1 MSEQLIQTPCTFGD
15 NGNFLLEREIGSGGM
30 GGVYLGRDKLLDR
43 PVAVKVMTKE
53 LGADPEFVEKF
64 KKEAQSAAKLIH
76 PNIAQIYSYGICDGM
91 PYMAMEL
98 AAGGSL
104 FSVMNA
110 NPGKAD
116 VARVIKICQQVAQ
129 ALQCASDQGF
139 VHCDVKPENILLDAN
154 GNAKLVDFGL
164 AGMQKDTDE
173 IWGTPYYISPEK
185 VKKEPVDFR
194 ADMYSLGGT
203 LYHALTGVA
212 PFEGSDSVEVVKK
225 RFVET
230 PKKPSEV
237 RPELTP
243 AIDGLVMK
251 MLALNKE
258 DRYPSFEALLETFKA
273 VLTTGLSASA
283 ATPAAAK
290 PATDG
295 TKRVAVRGRRVMMT
309 KRPGAAKAVPAAEAD
324 PEIANQKEDDEEGGG
339 LGAKVV
345 LAVVGGIVLVGAVV
359 GGLVWY
365 TISSKRAEEAAVQAQ
380 IVAGIEK
387 ARGAINDT
395 KSGAEK
401 FADEFDVFAARATEE
416 CQKPTDELAKILPAE
431 QAERLKPGPT
441 QELLDAIASTNE
453 VPKAEATATN
463 AVTAVAGEV
472 GAALGQAVGQMAE
485 KMSEAMKEMAKMP
498 KFREPT
504 EEEKDPASPEGEAY
518 QKELKAFM
526 EKQAKLLKERLS
538 QPKKAEEA
546 PAPAEAEKSSDDPA
560 PQAVISMNELWER
573 AYSCQASAIRI
584 RHSVRKLIA
593 KGDEA
598 DALKAETRENMEKL
612 GEFSRTLVDML
623 EQIKNSKDV
632 ENVRKGITFIK
643 SKGEKTVKQTV
654 KEIRIKQIQDQ
665 RKRDDEARKIAE
677 DKRKKDLEE
686 AKKAKIAE
694 ETAAA
699 KAKFDAIVLQGC
711 FRQLNWTGA
720 FRQLE
725 AAKAEMTTPQGQLA
739 FDLEIRKVNDMKKVQ
754 DIFVKNLSGHVFKGK
769 LNKCKVLSV
778 NETEMTL
785 MKADGKT
792 KAKISWQ
799 KFYKDY
805 PGNFNEIINVYIF
818 NARNTS
824 AKVKLAL
831 CEWAD
836 AMTGAA
842 LTMQLVCAEVNG
854 AIERSEKLMQE
865 TVKGFP
871 EYQKTAQ
878 EIFPD
883 MKFEGATEE

>member
-1 MSEQLIQTPCTFGD
+1 MSEQLIQTPCTFGE

-30 GGVYLGRDKLLDR
+30 GGVYLGRDKMLDR
-43 PVAVKVMTKE
+43 PVAVKVMLKE
-53 LGADPEFVEKF
+53 LGSDPEFLEKF

-76 PNIAQIYSYGICDGM
+76 PNIAQIYTYGICDGM
-91 PYMAMEL
+91 PYMVMEL
-98 AAGGSL
+98 ASGGSL

-110 NPGKAD
+110 NPGKTD
-116 VARVIKICQQVAQ
+116 IARVIKICQQVAQ

-139 VHCDVKPENILLDAN
+139 VHSDVKPENILLDAN

-185 VKKEPVDFR
+185 VRKEPVDFR

-212 PFEGSDSVEVVKK
+212 PFEGADSIAVIKK
-225 RFVET
+225 RFEGA

-243 AIDGLVMK
+243 AIDDLVMK

-258 DRYPSFEALLETFKA
+258 DRYPSFEALLEAFKS
-273 VLTTGLSASA
+273 VLTTGLSATA
-283 ATPAAAK
+283 AAPATAAK
-290 PATDG
+290 PAAG
-295 TKRVAVRGRRVMMT
+295 GAKRMVVRGRRLSTVR
-309 KRPGAAKAVPAAEAD
+309 RPMAVKTPTGEPD
-324 PEIANQKEDDEEGGG
+324 PEIENQEDPEEEGGG
-339 LGAKVV
+339 NLGVKV
-345 LAVVGGIVLVGAVV
+345 AGAIIGGIVLIGAVI

-365 TISSKRAEEAAVQAQ
+365 TISSKHAEEAAVQAQ

-395 KSGAEK
+395 KSGAAK
-401 FADEFDVFAARATEE
+401 FADEFDAFAARATEE

-431 QAERLKPGPT
+431 QAEQLKPSPT

-453 VPKAEATATN
+453 VQATTAVTN
-463 AVTAVAGEV
+463 AAQVVTAVSNAMT
-472 GAALGQAVGQMAE
+472 AVAT
-485 KMSEAMKEMAKMP
+485 AMKTAMESLP
-498 KFREPT
+498 KLPQFRPPT
-504 EEEKDPASPEGEAY
+504 DDEKDPASPEGEKYLEEKKAWEAE
-518 QKELKAFM
+518 QLK
-526 EKQAKLLKERLS
+526 KLKEAAT
-538 QPKKAEEA
+538 QPKAEEK
-546 PAPAEAEKSSDDPA
+546 PAPAVEEKKSDDPA
-560 PQAVISMNELWER
+560 PQAVIAMNELWER

-584 RHSVRKLIA
+584 RHAVRKLLA

-598 DALKAETRENMEKL
+598 EALKAETRENMDKL
-612 GEFSRTLVDML
+612 GELSRTLVDML
-623 EQIKNSKDV
+623 DQIKNSKDV

-643 SKGEKTVKQTV
+643 SKGEKTVRQTV
-654 KEIRIKQIQDQ
+654 KDMRLKKLREER
-665 RKRDDEARKIAE
+665 EAAKAAAE
-677 DKRKKDLEE
+677 KAEKERLERQAAE
-686 AKKAKIAE
+686 KKAKIEE

-699 KAKFDAIVLQGC
+699 KAKFDAIAVQGC
-711 FRQLNWTGA
+711 FRQLDWKSA
-720 FRQLE
+720 LRQLE
-725 AAKAEMTTPQGQLA
+725 TAKAEMTTVEGQFA
-739 FDLEIRKVNDMKKVQ
+739 FDREIRKVNDMKKVH
-754 DIFVKNLSGHVFKGK
+754 DIFIKNLGGHVFKGK

-805 PGNFNEIINVYIF
+805 PGNFNEIINAYIF

-824 AKVKLAL
+824 AKVKLTL
-831 CEWAD
+831 REWAD

-871 EYQKTAQ
+871 DYQKTAQ

-883 MKFEGATEE
+883 MKFENVEE

>member
-110 NPGKAD
+110 NPGKTD

-258 DRYPSFEALLETFKA
+258 DRYPSFESLLEAFKA
-273 VLTTGLSASA
+273 VLTTGLSASAAA

-309 KRPGAAKAVPAAEAD
+309 KRPSAAKAVPAAETD

-339 LGAKVV
+339 LGAKV
-345 LAVVGGIVLVGAVV
+345 AASVVGGIVLIGAVV

-395 KSGAEK
+395 KSGAAK
-401 FADEFDVFAARATEE
+401 FADEFDAFAARATAE
-416 CQKPTDELAKILPAE
+416 CQKPTDELSKILPAE

-453 VPKAEATATN
+453 VQAVAATN
-463 AVTAVAGEV
+463 AAEAVAMMTNAMTAVAT
-472 GAALGQAVGQMAE
+472 
-485 KMSEAMKEMAKMP
+485 AMKTVLSSLPKLPQFRPPTDEEM
-498 KFREPT
+498 
-504 EEEKDPASPEGEAY
+504 DPASPEGEKYLEEKKAWEAE
-518 QKELKAFM
+518 QLK
-526 EKQAKLLKERLS
+526 KLKEAATK
-538 QPKKAEEA
+538 PKAEEKPA
-546 PAPAEAEKSSDDPA
+546 PAPVEEKTPDDPA

-612 GEFSRTLVDML
+612 GELSRTLVDML

-654 KEIRIKQIQDQ
+654 KDLRIKKLHEE
-665 RKRDDEARKIAE
+665 REAAAAAAAQAE
-677 DKRKKDLEE
+677 KERLERLAAE
-686 AKKAKIAE
+686 KKAKIE
-694 ETAAA
+694 LETAAA
-699 KAKFDAIVLQGC
+699 KAKFDAIVVQGC
-711 FRQLNWTGA
+711 FRQLDWKSA
-720 FRQLE
+720 LRQLE
-725 AAKAEMTTPQGQLA
+725 AAKAEMTTVEGQFA
-739 FDLEIRKVNDMKKVQ
+739 FDREIRKVNDMKKVQ
-754 DIFVKNLSGHVFKGK
+754 DIFIKNLGGHVFKGK

-778 NETEMTL
+778 NETEMTI

-792 KAKISWQ
+792 KTKISWQ

-824 AKVKLAL
+824 AKVKLTL
-831 CEWAD
+831 REWAD

-854 AIERSEKLMQE
+854 AIERAEKLMQE

>member
-1 MSEQLIQTPCTFGD
+1 MSEQLIQTPCTFGE
-15 NGNFLLEREIGSGGM
+15 NGNFLLERELGAGGM
-30 GGVYLGRDKLLDR
+30 GGVYMGRDKMLDR
-43 PVAVKVMTKE
+43 PVAVKVMQKE
-53 LGADPEFVEKF
+53 FGSDPEFVEKF

-104 FSVMNA
+104 FSIMNA
-110 NPGKAD
+110 HPGKAD
-116 VARVIKICQQVAQ
+116 VARVIKICQQGAQ

-139 VHCDVKPENILLDAN
+139 VHGDVKPENILLDAN

-212 PFEGSDSVEVVKK
+212 PFEGTDSVEVVKK
-225 RFVET
+225 RFMGA
-230 PKKPSEV
+230 PKKPSEA
-237 RPELTP
+237 RPDLTA

-258 DRYPSFEALLETFKA
+258 DRYPSFEALLEAFKT

-283 ATPAAAK
+283 TTPAAAK
-290 PATDG
+290 PATGG
-295 TKRVAVRGRRVMMT
+295 TKRLAVRGRRVMMA
-309 KRPGAAKAVPAAEAD
+309 KRPGAAKAAPAAETD

-339 LGAKVV
+339 LGAKV
-345 LAVVGGIVLVGAVV
+345 AASVVGGIVLIGAVV

-380 IVAGIEK
+380 IVTGIEK
-387 ARGAINDT
+387 ARDAINDT
-395 KSGAEK
+395 KSGAAK
-401 FADEFDVFAARATEE
+401 FADEFDAFAARATAE
-416 CQKPTDELAKILPAE
+416 CQKPTDELSKILPAE
-431 QAERLKPGPT
+431 QSERLKPGPT

-453 VPKAEATATN
+453 VQAVTATN
-463 AVTAVAGEV
+463 AAEAVAMMTNAMTAVAT
-472 GAALGQAVGQMAE
+472 
-485 KMSEAMKEMAKMP
+485 AMKTVLSSMP
-498 KFREPT
+498 KLPQFRPPT
-504 EEEKDPASPEGEAY
+504 DEEMDPASPEGEKYLEEKKAWEAE
-518 QKELKAFM
+518 QLK
-526 EKQAKLLKERLS
+526 KLKEAATK
-538 QPKKAEEA
+538 PKAEEKPA
-546 PAPAEAEKSSDDPA
+546 PAPVEEKTPDDPA

-598 DALKAETRENMEKL
+598 DALKAETRANMEKL
-612 GEFSRTLVDML
+612 GELSRTLVDML

-654 KEIRIKQIQDQ
+654 KDLRIKKLHEE
-665 RKRDDEARKIAE
+665 REAAAAAAAQAE
-677 DKRKKDLEE
+677 KERLERLAAE
-686 AKKAKIAE
+686 KKAKIE
-694 ETAAA
+694 TETAAA
-699 KAKFDAIVLQGC
+699 KAKFDAIVVQGC
-711 FRQLNWTGA
+711 FRQLDWKSA
-720 FRQLE
+720 LRQLE
-725 AAKAEMTTPQGQLA
+725 AAKAEITTVEGQFA
-739 FDLEIRKVNDMKKVQ
+739 FDREIRKVNDMKKVH
-754 DIFVKNLSGHVFKGK
+754 DIFIKNLGGHVFKGK

-778 NETEMTL
+778 NETEMTI

-792 KAKISWQ
+792 KTKISWQ

-824 AKVKLAL
+824 AKVKLTL
-831 CEWAD
+831 REWAD

-865 TVKGFP
+865 TIKGFP
-871 EYQKTAQ
+871 DYLKTAQ

-883 MKFEGATEE
+883 MKFEDATED

>member
-212 PFEGSDSVEVVKK
+212 PFEGTDSVEVVKK

-309 KRPGAAKAVPAAEAD
+309 RRPGAAKAVPAAEAD

-401 FADEFDVFAARATEE
+401 FADEFDAFAARATEE

-431 QAERLKPGPT
+431 QAERLKPSPS
-441 QELLDAIASTNE
+441 QELLNAIALTNE
-453 VPKAEATATN
+453 VQSSAATN
-463 AVTAVAGEV
+463 ALTTAAGEV

-485 KMSEAMKEMAKMP
+485 KMSAAMKEMAKMP

-526 EKQAKLLKERLS
+526 EEQAKLLKERLS
-538 QPKKAEEA
+538 QPKKAEEK
-546 PAPAEAEKSSDDPA
+546 PAPAATEEKTSDDPA

-643 SKGEKTVKQTV
+643 SNGEKTVKQTV
-654 KEIRIKQIQDQ
+654 KDLRIKKL
-665 RKRDDEARKIAE
+665 REEREAAAAAAAQAE
-677 DKRKKDLEE
+677 KERLERLAAE
-686 AKKAKIAE
+686 KKAKIE
-694 ETAAA
+694 TETAAA
-699 KAKFDAIVLQGC
+699 KAKFDAIVVQGC
-711 FRQLNWTGA
+711 FRQLDWKSA
-720 FRQLE
+720 LRQLE
-725 AAKAEMTTPQGQLA
+725 TAKAEMTTVEGQFA
-739 FDLEIRKVNDMKKVQ
+739 FDREIRKVNDMKKVQ
-754 DIFVKNLSGHVFKGK
+754 DIFVKNLGGHVFKGK
-769 LNKCKVLSV
+769 LNKCKVLTV
-778 NETEMTL
+778 NETEMTV

-824 AKVKLAL
+824 AKVKLTL
-831 CEWAD
+831 REWAD

-854 AIERSEKLMQE
+854 AIERAEKLMQE